1 MNRIAYHATPIRFA
15 QNRATVRNCHE
26 RMIKMTENVLIVIE
40 MPCKFLKLSANII
53 SNSLQI
59 FLRYVFLYFTP
70 PHFAN
75 FSLQN
80 KHLFQQIRHYI
91 PHLCLTSM
99 QKSEIICHTFKHE
112 SGRGIDLPRP
122 PVKWVMG

>member
-1 MNRIAYHATPIRFA
+1 
-15 QNRATVRNCHE
+15 
-26 RMIKMTENVLIVIE
+26 MTGNVLIVIE
-40 MPCKFLKLSANII
+40 MLCKFLKLSANII

-80 KHLFQQIRHYI
+80 KHLFQQIRNYI
-91 PHLCLTSM
+91 PHLFLASM
-99 QKSEIICHTFKHE
+99 QKSKICRNIFYTKA
-112 SGRGIDLPRP
+112 GAANQCRARR
-122 PVKWVMG
+122 